1 MTQQIPTEDDLDRF
15 DPGLDEALCDALS
28 AESVP
33 GGIAEDLADRIV
45 AQTHGQLV
53 PSRSPVIAR
62 IHSRWFGAVAAAAV
76 IAVAMGISLMFSS
89 PVETFGPV
97 ASVFATGSDMNAS
110 IDREIELLD
119 MEIELALSEGSS
131 NFDGNLLDDEMTEWE
146 LDFYENM
153 SDLF

>member
-1 MTQQIPTEDDLDRF
+1 
-15 DPGLDEALCDALS
+15 
-28 AESVP
+28 
-33 GGIAEDLADRIV
+33 
-45 AQTHGQLV
+45 
-53 PSRSPVIAR
+53 
-62 IHSRWFGAVAAAAV
+62 
-76 IAVAMGISLMFSS
+76 
-89 PVETFGPV
+89 
-97 ASVFATGSDMNAS
+97 MNAS